1 MMRFLETM
9 ILKIQLF
16 YFLDASWNGRRGCE
30 DQNDNRKDAAS
41 DEHDK
46 WESPRE
52 ASLFMAGNK
61 SRSANLSPISFTRRL
76 LAGGLSSIF
85 ILSFKVSGEVIWSF
99 GHPIYGQR
107 NCIF

>member
-85 ILSFKVSGEVIWSF
+85 ISSFKVSGEVIWIF
-99 GHPIYGQR
+99 GHPVYGQR